1 MVAEGSRSHYRWALL
16 QFESETN
23 SLDAKV
29 NLISSMLAMLS
40 LLFSACS
47 SLILGS
53 PFSTPLG
60 GAGYETPPQDE
71 YQRCIHSDYTDECD
85 QQKKLADTYKSWGF

>member
-1 MVAEGSRSHYRWALL
+1 MRSFSSRNR
-16 QFESETN
+16 TI
-23 SLDAKV
+23 V
-29 NLISSMLAMLS
+29 VLAMLS

-60 GAGYETPPQDE
+60 GAGFETPPQDE

-85 QQKKLADTYKSWGF
+85 QQKKLADTYKSLGF

>member
-23 SLDAKV
+23 SSTQRSIYIV
-29 NLISSMLAMLS
+29 VLAMLS